1 MMLAIMTA
9 LVFARRKPLTLM
21 GIAIHFN
28 NDQQVTKMT
37 NPKNRPK
44 SLKEQLAPL
53 KAQLKVDDNKP
64 EKKPQP
70 PKATSA
76 KATPPMNAPVKA
88 PPTPVSPAVRVNA
101 APPKN
106 SPEPI
111 INEKVTDADMVE
123 FWRAAA
129 GTVAVAKNG
138 REVQA
143 KKPKPSKSSEPLTVA
158 PTVVDKENFAD
169 LLDLSESTMKQ
180 ALFEKDS
187 EKPAPSRAISSKR
200 VELMGLAAPQ
210 AKERLLRFLKAAK
223 GRGERAVLV
232 VFGPD
237 FMLKAAVEEALE
249 GAHGSL
255 VRHQTDAGEP
265 MAFKVFLI

>member
-1 MMLAIMTA
+1 MSNQ
-9 LVFARRKPLTLM
+9 K
-21 GIAIHFN
+21 
-28 NDQQVTKMT
+28 D
-37 NPKNRPK
+37 RPK

-53 KAQLKVDDNKP
+53 KAQLKAEDNKP
-64 EKKPQP
+64 EEKKPQP

-76 KATPPMNAPVKA
+76 KATPPMNAPTKA
-88 PPTPVSPAVRVNA
+88 PPTPTPPAARANA
-101 APPKN
+101 APQKDTP
-106 SPEPI
+106 SPAPI
-111 INEKVTDADMVE
+111 IDEKVTDADMVE

-143 KKPKPSKSSEPLTVA
+143 TKKKPTKSSEPQSAA

-169 LLDLSESTMKQ
+169 LLDLSENTMKQ

-187 EKPAPSRAISSKR
+187 EKPAPQRAISSKR
-200 VELMGLAAPQ
+200 VELMGLSAPQ

-237 FMLKAAVEEALE
+237 FLLKAAVEEALE
-249 GAHGSL
+249 GARGSL

-265 MAFKVFLI
+265 MAFKVFLT

>member
-1 MMLAIMTA
+1 MT
-9 LVFARRKPLTLM
+9 
-21 GIAIHFN
+21 
-28 NDQQVTKMT
+28 DQ
-37 NPKNRPK
+37 KNRPK

-53 KAQLKVDDNKP
+53 KAQLKADDNKP
-64 EKKPQP
+64 AEKKPQP
-70 PKATSA
+70 PKMTSA
-76 KATPPMNAPVKA
+76 KATPPMNASAKA
-88 PPTPVSPAVRVNA
+88 PPTPAPPAVRANA
-101 APPKN
+101 APQKTTAA
-106 SPEPI
+106 PEPI

-143 KKPKPSKSSEPLTVA
+143 KRPKPSKSSEPVTAA

-187 EKPAPSRAISSKR
+187 ERPAPARAISSKR
-200 VELMGLAAPQ
+200 VELMGLSAPQ

-249 GAHGSL
+249 GARGGL

-265 MAFKVFLI
+265 MAFKVFLT

>member
-1 MMLAIMTA
+1 MAA
-9 LVFARRKPLTLM
+9 WGCARRNPLTLM
-21 GIAIHFN
+21 GVAIHFN
-28 NDQQVTKMT
+28 NYQQVTKMT
-37 NPKNRPK
+37 DQKNRPK

-53 KAQLKVDDNKP
+53 KAQLKADDNKP

-88 PPTPVSPAVRVNA
+88 PPTPLPPAVRVN
-101 APPKN
+101 
-106 SPEPI
+106 
-111 INEKVTDADMVE
+111 ADMVE